1 MKKIFLLLAALA
13 LLAAPSIPAQ
23 TIGVFTGLPASVAPL
38 ATSNNLATSAVQI
51 HPRQGLAVMPNFA
64 MTAAGSNSTVVI
76 TLQVNPDT
84 NSYKWSTVG
93 GPAVTMTG
101 NSTNEV
107 VGYTNFGSTNFVGV
121 QYVRVLSIQNN
132 GTNTLYPSNI
142 VYSITD

>member
-1 MKKIFLLLAALA
+1 M
-13 LLAAPSIPAQ
+13 
-23 TIGVFTGLPASVAPL
+23 
-38 ATSNNLATSAVQI
+38 QI
-51 HPRQGLAVMPNFA
+51 HPRQGLAILPDFA
-64 MTAAGSNSTVVI
+64 MTDRQSSNSTVVI

-84 NSYKWSTVG
+84 NNFKWSTVG
-93 GPAVTMTG
+93 GPAVTVTG

-107 VGYTNFGSTNFVGV
+107 VGYTNLVSTNFVGI